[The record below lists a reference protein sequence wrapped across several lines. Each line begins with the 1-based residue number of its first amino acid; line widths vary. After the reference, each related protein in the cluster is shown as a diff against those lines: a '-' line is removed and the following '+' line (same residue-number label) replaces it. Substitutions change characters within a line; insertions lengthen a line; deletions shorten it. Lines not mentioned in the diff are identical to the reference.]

1 MAKPITCRTLH
12 FIIFDGKLKKPV
24 TQNLTR
30 DVIRDPVHWLA
41 FGFGSGLLPIAPGT
55 WASLFTAIVF
65 WIIAPLPTIEFAA
78 VIFSMF
84 VVGIWIC
91 GESARRIGVHDH
103 GGIVFDE
110 IVGMLL
116 TLTVVSHEPVWI
128 AVAFLLFRVAD
139 IWKPWPIRDVDHRLA
154 GGLGI
159 MLDDV
164 LAAFYAAL
172 VTLFMQRLFAVI

>member
-1 MAKPITCRTLH
+1 MGKSIPFPTPH
-12 FIIFDGKLKKPV
+12 FVISNGKLKTTA
-24 TQNLTR
+24 TQNLIR
-30 DVIRDPVHWLA
+30 DVVRDPVHWLA
-41 FGFGSGLLPIAPGT
+41 FGLGSGLLPIAPGT

-65 WIIAPLPTIEFAA
+65 WLVAPVPKIAFAA
-78 VIFSMF
+78 VIVLMF
-84 VVGIWIC
+84 VVGVWIC

-116 TLTVVSHEPVWI
+116 TLTVVSHEPIWI
-128 AVAFLLFRVAD
+128 TTAFFLFRIAD
-139 IWKPWPIRDVDHRLA
+139 IWKPWPIRDVDHRLT

-172 VTLFMQRLFAVI
+172 ITLFMQRLFAVI

>member
-1 MAKPITCRTLH
+1 
-12 FIIFDGKLKKPV
+12 LKKTT

-30 DVIRDPVHWLA
+30 DVVRDPVHWLA

-65 WIIAPLPTIEFAA
+65 WLVAPLPTIDFTV
-78 VIFSMF
+78 VIVAMF
-84 VVGIWIC
+84 IVGIWIC
-91 GESARRIGVHDH
+91 GESAQRIGVHDH

-128 AVAFLLFRVAD
+128 AVAFVLFRIAD

-172 VTLFMQRLFAVI
+172 VTLLMQRLFAVI

>member
-1 MAKPITCRTLH
+1 
-12 FIIFDGKLKKPV
+12 LKSPV
-24 TQNLTR
+24 TQNLIR
-30 DVIRDPVHWLA
+30 DVVRDPIHWLA

-65 WIIAPLPTIEFAA
+65 WIIAPLPAIEFAA

-172 VTLFMQRLFAVI
+172 VTFFMQRLFAVM

>member
-1 MAKPITCRTLH
+1 MDKFITCRTLH
-12 FIIFDGKLKKPV
+12 FAIFDGKLEKIPV
-24 TQNLTR
+24 QNLAR
-30 DVIRDPVHWLA
+30 DVVRDPIHWLA
-41 FGFGSGLLPIAPGT
+41 FGLGSGLLPIAPGT

-65 WIIAPLPTIEFAA
+65 WLIAPVPTIQFAI
-78 VIFSMF
+78 VIVLMF

-128 AVAFLLFRVAD
+128 AFAFLLFRIAD

-172 VTLFMQRLFAVI
+172 VILFMQRLFAVI

>member
-1 MAKPITCRTLH
+1 M
-12 FIIFDGKLKKPV
+12 
-24 TQNLTR
+24 QNLAR
-30 DVIRDPVHWLA
+30 EVVRDPVHWLA
-41 FGFGSGLLPIAPGT
+41 FGFGTGLLPIAPGT

-65 WIIAPLPTIEFAA
+65 WIVAPLPTVEFVI
-78 VIFSMF
+78 VIFLMF
-84 VVGIWIC
+84 ILGVWIC

-110 IVGMLL
+110 VVGMLL

-128 AVAFLLFRVAD
+128 VVAFLLFRVAD
-139 IWKPWPIRDVDHRLA
+139 IWKPWPIRDVDHRMA

-172 VTLFMQRLFAVI
+172 VTFLMQKIFAVI